1 MSRNKFI
8 YIGDFFLSDII
19 GGGEL
24 NDHELCEI
32 LLAKKIRSHEI
43 TIDFLDA
50 HQEHKLIVSNF
61 INLPESVK
69 EYMMKKRD
77 YIIYEHDHKYLKTR
91 NPAEYTNFKAPSNEL
106 INVDFYKKSL
116 GVFCQSSFHEDVV
129 KRNIDLNNTFNV
141 SGNLWSIDSLE
152 FMKHHCH
159 NKKTGKYSILDSNIP
174 HKNTYET
181 MLYCNKKGFEYD
193 LISSQDYLSFLTLLS
208 KNDKFIFLPKTPET
222 LSRVVVEARML
233 GIKTITNKN
242 VGAAY
247 EDWFALKGED
257 LIDHMIQKRKEIP
270 RMITE
275 RFQ

>member
-8 YIGDFFLSDII
+8 YIGDFFLSDIV

-69 EYMMKKRD
+69 EYMM
-77 YIIYEHDHKYLKTR
+77 
-91 NPAEYTNFKAPSNEL
+91 NFKAPSNEL

-116 GVFCQSSFHEDVV
+116 GVFCQSSFHENVV

-159 NKKTGKYSILDSNIP
+159 NKKTGKCSILDSNIP

-181 MLYCNKKGFEYD
+181 MFYCNKKGFEYD

-242 VGAAY
+242 VGASY